1 LQALPFFNN
10 GSNDVPLV
18 IFSDEESKTIE
29 SLFEEIIK
37 GLQMNQVYR
46 DS

>member
-10 GSNDVPLV
+10 GSNDVPLIV
-18 IFSDEESKTIE
+18 FIHEQSKTIE